1 MLLERRESH
10 SSACP
15 QTQKL
20 STLLRRSRLQRSL
33 TASPTFAASLTVSQP
48 PLNAASIL
56 DEEDAISKLHRH
68 PPPSSTSSFSR
79 RNMSERI
86 SRSPRGQHSPQGKL
100 SERDHITNQPAKCG
114 LESSPT
120 KRVAR
125 RSKTSVTVS
134 GNSWP

>member
-15 QTQKL
+15 HPKSQTQKL
-20 STLLRRSRLQRSL
+20 STLLHRSRHQRSL

-48 PLNAASIL
+48 PLTAASIL

-100 SERDHITNQPAKCG
+100 SRPRETI
-114 LESSPT
+114 
-120 KRVAR
+120 
-125 RSKTSVTVS
+125 
-134 GNSWP
+134 